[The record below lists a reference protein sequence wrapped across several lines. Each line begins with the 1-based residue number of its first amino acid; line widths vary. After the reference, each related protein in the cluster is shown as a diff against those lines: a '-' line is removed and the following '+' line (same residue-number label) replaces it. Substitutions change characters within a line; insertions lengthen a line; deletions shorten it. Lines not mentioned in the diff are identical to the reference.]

1 MEKSLRSDFEID
13 MALLTSMTVG
23 TPRTQSRTLMAAHS
37 VASEFD
43 LNLPIDPEAHA
54 DQAREIEAVAVEIEA
69 EMSDG
74 DRTALIEHDSLS
86 KSRTCP
92 AESVGPISK
101 I

>member
-54 DQAREIEAVAVEIEA
+54 DQAREIEAVAVEIE

-74 DRTALIEHDSLS
+74 DRTALIEHDTLS

>member
-54 DQAREIEAVAVEIEA
+54 DQAREIEAVAVEIE

-74 DRTALIEHDSLS
+74 DRTALIEHDTLS
-86 KSRTCP
+86 KSRTYP